1 MSKTKLINYPH
12 LTLTFSKWD
21 SKEKRVARCGE
32 GNLKISSVKLK
43 DRIQTHDEF
52 GLKVGF
58 VIIHYCFIS
67 RDLAMISFNC
77 FSFAFL
83 LGKFT
88 AANSFSTA

>member
-1 MSKTKLINYPH
+1 M
-12 LTLTFSKWD
+12 
-21 SKEKRVARCGE
+21 ARCGE

-43 DRIQTHDEF
+43 DRIQTHHDKF

-58 VIIHYCFIS
+58 TIMKSDCFIS
-67 RDLAMISFNC
+67 KDLAMISFNC

-88 AANSFSTA
+88 AASSFSTA